1 MANTRGPNRDLR
13 TLLTEAAWTASALAR
28 AVNAAGAEVGIELSY
43 DRTSVAHWLS
53 GTRPRHPV
61 PQLVG
66 EVLSRRLG
74 RSVTATTAG
83 FPEQRNAAGS
93 SPAGPPAKDGAIAH
107 LAELAGLDAHPLQR
121 APLHR
126 TPYKSA
132 LRHIPE
138 WRDPAAGGTGPPS
151 GARVGRPEV
160 DTLKLAVRGFTTGL
174 DRHGGGHARTALC
187 VYLADDV
194 APWLRSPASD
204 SVHRELLTESAHLVF
219 LLARK
224 YADSALHGIAQRYF
238 VAALGLANEADDRT
252 TWAIVHR
259 GMSCQAL
266 VLDHRRAALA
276 YGERA
281 SLALPRTAPAP
292 ARAFV
297 TAQLAVAQAAVGNRR
312 AALRAM
318 GEAEQAA
325 DADESDTGPFA
336 SYPVAALKYQQAQT
350 LHRLGDLPGAVAAL
364 DSCVLHRP
372 PDDRRGCALTHGART
387 SLLMSQGHVE
397 EASASWREFLLARSG
412 LRSAQVSHIDRE
424 LRGLFLAYRAQPAVR
439 ALLDEVRTGLG
450 NS

>member
-1 MANTRGPNRDLR
+1 MASRRGPNRDLR
-13 TLLTEAAWTASALAR
+13 MLLTEAAWTASALAR

-74 RSVTATTAG
+74 RSVTAATAG
-83 FPEQRNAAGS
+83 FPEKGN
-93 SPAGPPAKDGAIAH
+93 SPAGPPTKDGAVAH
-107 LAELAGLDAHPLQR
+107 LAQLAGLDAHPLQR

-126 TPYKSA
+126 TPYRSG

-138 WRDPAAGGTGPPS
+138 WRDPAHPPGGNTGPRA

-160 DTLKLAVRGFTTGL
+160 DTLKLAVLGFTTGL
-174 DRHGGGHARTALC
+174 DRHGGGYARTALG

-194 APWLRSPASD
+194 APWLRSPASE

-224 YADSALHGIAQRYF
+224 YADSALHGVAQRYF

-252 TWAIVHR
+252 TWAVVQR

-266 VLDHRRAALA
+266 LLDHRRAALA
-276 YGERA
+276 HGERA
-281 SLALPRTAPAP
+281 SLALPPSAPAP

-312 AALRAM
+312 AALRAL
-318 GEAEQAA
+318 GEAEQASDA
-325 DADESDTGPFA
+325 DASDTGPFA

-364 DSCVLHRP
+364 DSCALHRP
-372 PDDRRGCALTHGART
+372 PEDRRGCALTHGART
-387 SLLMSQGHVE
+387 GLLMSQGHVE
-397 EASASWREFLLARSG
+397 EASASWREFLLAKSG
-412 LRSAQVSHIDRE
+412 LRSAQVSRVDRE
-424 LRGLFLAYRAQPAVR
+424 LRRLFLAYRAQPAVR
-439 ALLDEVRTGLG
+439 ALLEEVRTGLG
-450 NS
+450 DP